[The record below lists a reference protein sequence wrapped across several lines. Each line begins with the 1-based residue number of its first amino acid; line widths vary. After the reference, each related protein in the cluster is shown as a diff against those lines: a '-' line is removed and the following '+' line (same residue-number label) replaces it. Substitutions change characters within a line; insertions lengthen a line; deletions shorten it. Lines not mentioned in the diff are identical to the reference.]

1 MNAKNIDREQAMI
14 ILKNM
19 LSNKSLIIHSI
30 SVALVMENY
39 AKKIHEDCDKFYIT
53 GLLHDADYE
62 KFPKKHPNVIVE
74 KLTNLGQYEI
84 SYAISCHYSKWGKKC
99 STNLDKYLL
108 ACDEITGFI
117 VACSKV
123 RPNGVSDLKSKS
135 VLKSLKKKSFAA
147 SVDRNEI
154 YHGVDLIG
162 VDLNE
167 HIDFI
172 INVLK
177 ENAKTLELKR

>member
-1 MNAKNIDREQAMI
+1 
-14 ILKNM
+14 M

-30 SVALVMENY
+30 SVAEVMKEY
-39 AKKIHEDCDKFYIT
+39 AKKINENVDEFYIT

-62 KFPKKHPNVIVE
+62 KYPDEHPNVIVN
-74 KLTNLGQYEI
+74 KLKDLKNDKI
-84 SYAISCHYSKWGKKC
+84 SYAISAHYSKWGNRCKN
-99 STNLDKYLL
+99 NLDKFLL

-117 VACSKV
+117 VACTKV
-123 RPNGVSDLKSKS
+123 RPKGISELKSKS

-154 YHGVDLIG
+154 YHGCELINIELK
-162 VDLNE
+162 D

-172 INVLK
+172 IDVLRK
-177 ENAKTLELKR
+177 NTELLELKT

>member
-1 MNAKNIDREQAMI
+1 MVDLLKYKI
-14 ILKNM
+14 ILPLFTTFYHFVNKLLFFSL
-19 LSNKSLIIHSI
+19 LSLR
-30 SVALVMENY
+30 
-39 AKKIHEDCDKFYIT
+39 
-53 GLLHDADYE
+53 
-62 KFPKKHPNVIVE
+62 

-84 SYAISCHYSKWGKKC
+84 SYAISCHYSKWGNKC

-177 ENAKTLELKR
+177 ENAKILELKR

>member
-1 MNAKNIDREQAMI
+1 MI
-14 ILKNM
+14 ILKKM

-30 SVALVMENY
+30 SVAVVMEEY
-39 AKKIHEDCDKFYIT
+39 AKKINENVDEFYIT

-62 KFPKKHPNVIVE
+62 KYPDEHPNVIVN
-74 KLTNLGQYEI
+74 KLKDLKNDKI
-84 SYAISCHYSKWGKKC
+84 SYAISAHYSKWGNRCKN
-99 STNLDKYLL
+99 NLDKFLL

-117 VACSKV
+117 VACTKV
-123 RPNGVSDLKSKS
+123 RPKGISELKSKS

-154 YHGVDLIG
+154 YHGCELINIELK
-162 VDLNE
+162 D

-172 INVLK
+172 IDVLRK
-177 ENAKTLELKR
+177 NTELLELKT

>member
-1 MNAKNIDREQAMI
+1 
-14 ILKNM
+14 M

-30 SVALVMENY
+30 SVAVVMNEY
-39 AKKIHEDCDKFYIT
+39 AKKINENVDEFYIT

-62 KFPKKHPNVIVE
+62 KYPDEHPNVIVN
-74 KLTNLGQYEI
+74 KLKDLKNDKI
-84 SYAISCHYSKWGKKC
+84 SYAISAHYSKWGNECKN
-99 STNLDKYLL
+99 NLDKFLL

-117 VACSKV
+117 IACTKV
-123 RPNGVSDLKSKS
+123 RPKGISELKSKS

-154 YHGVDLIG
+154 YHGCELINIELK
-162 VDLNE
+162 D

-172 INVLK
+172 IDVLRK
-177 ENAKTLELKR
+177 NTELLELKT

>member
-1 MNAKNIDREQAMI
+1 MI
-14 ILKNM
+14 ILKKM

-30 SVALVMENY
+30 SVAEVMKEY
-39 AKKIHEDCDKFYIT
+39 AKKINENVDEFYIT

-62 KFPKKHPNVIVE
+62 KYPDEHPNVIVN
-74 KLTNLGQYEI
+74 KLKDLKNDKI
-84 SYAISCHYSKWGKKC
+84 SYAISAHYSKWGNRCKN
-99 STNLDKYLL
+99 NLDKFLL

-117 VACSKV
+117 VACTKV
-123 RPNGVSDLKSKS
+123 RPKGISELKSKS

-154 YHGVDLIG
+154 YHGCELINIELK
-162 VDLNE
+162 D

-172 INVLK
+172 IDVLRK
-177 ENAKTLELKR
+177 NTELLELKT

>member
-1 MNAKNIDREQAMI
+1 MNHVISRDEAMI
-14 ILKNM
+14 ILKKM

-30 SVALVMENY
+30 SVAEVMKEY
-39 AKKIHEDCDKFYIT
+39 AKKINENVDEFYIT

-62 KFPKKHPNVIVE
+62 KYPDEHPNVIVN
-74 KLTNLGQYEI
+74 KLKDLKNDKI
-84 SYAISCHYSKWGKKC
+84 SYAISAHYSKWGNRCKN
-99 STNLDKYLL
+99 NLDKFLL

-117 VACSKV
+117 VACTKV
-123 RPNGVSDLKSKS
+123 RPKGISELKSKS

-154 YHGVDLIG
+154 YHGCELINIELK
-162 VDLNE
+162 D

-172 INVLK
+172 IDVLRK
-177 ENAKTLELKR
+177 NTELLELKT

>member
-1 MNAKNIDREQAMI
+1 MNHVISRDEAMI
-14 ILKNM
+14 ILKKM

-30 SVALVMENY
+30 SVAVVMKEY
-39 AKKIHEDCDKFYIT
+39 AKKINENVDEFYIT

-62 KFPKKHPNVIVE
+62 KYPDEHPNVIVN
-74 KLTNLGQYEI
+74 KLKDLKNDKI
-84 SYAISCHYSKWGKKC
+84 SYAISAHYSKWGNECKN
-99 STNLDKYLL
+99 NLDKFLL

-117 VACSKV
+117 VACTKV
-123 RPNGVSDLKSKS
+123 RPKGISELKSKS

-154 YHGVDLIG
+154 YHGCELINIELK
-162 VDLNE
+162 D

-172 INVLK
+172 IDVLRK
-177 ENAKTLELKR
+177 NTELLELKT

>member
-1 MNAKNIDREQAMI
+1 MNHVISRDEAMI
-14 ILKNM
+14 ILKKM

-30 SVALVMENY
+30 SVAVVMEEY
-39 AKKIHEDCDKFYIT
+39 AKKINENVDEFYIT

-62 KFPKKHPNVIVE
+62 KYPDEHPNVIVN
-74 KLTNLGQYEI
+74 KLKDLKNDKI
-84 SYAISCHYSKWGKKC
+84 SYAISAHYSKWGNRCKN
-99 STNLDKYLL
+99 NLDKFLL

-117 VACSKV
+117 VACTKV
-123 RPNGVSDLKSKS
+123 RPKGISELKSKS

-154 YHGVDLIG
+154 YHGCELINIELK
-162 VDLNE
+162 D

-172 INVLK
+172 IDVLRK
-177 ENAKTLELKR
+177 NTELLELKT

>member
-1 MNAKNIDREQAMI
+1 
-14 ILKNM
+14 M

-30 SVALVMENY
+30 SVAEVMKEY
-39 AKKIHEDCDKFYIT
+39 AKKINENVDEFYIT

-62 KFPKKHPNVIVE
+62 KYPDEHPNVIVN
-74 KLTNLGQYEI
+74 KLKDLKNDKI
-84 SYAISCHYSKWGKKC
+84 SYAISAHYSKWGNECKN
-99 STNLDKYLL
+99 NLDKFLL

-117 VACSKV
+117 VACTKV
-123 RPNGVSDLKSKS
+123 RPKGISELKSKS

-154 YHGVDLIG
+154 YHGCELINIELK
-162 VDLNE
+162 D

-172 INVLK
+172 IDVLRK
-177 ENAKTLELKR
+177 NTELLELKT

>member
-1 MNAKNIDREQAMI
+1 
-14 ILKNM
+14 M

-30 SVALVMENY
+30 SVAVVMEEY
-39 AKKIHEDCDKFYIT
+39 AKKINENVDEFYIT

-62 KFPKKHPNVIVE
+62 KYPDEHPNVIVN
-74 KLTNLGQYEI
+74 KLKDLKNDKI
-84 SYAISCHYSKWGKKC
+84 SYAISAHYSKWGNRCKN
-99 STNLDKYLL
+99 NLDKFLL

-117 VACSKV
+117 VACTKV
-123 RPNGVSDLKSKS
+123 RPKGISELKSKS

-154 YHGVDLIG
+154 YHGCELINIELK
-162 VDLNE
+162 D

-172 INVLK
+172 IDVLRK
-177 ENAKTLELKR
+177 NTELLELKT